1 MATILNLRRSMQ
13 PSDLLQTM
21 QVIGSGEECWPCL
34 QVGLFVFYS
43 DLDRIEVQCSEPSE
57 QALFQLQKTIWEEG
71 APDQLNIRLYLT
83 SPTLGDLA
91 D

>member
-1 MATILNLRRSMQ
+1 MQ